1 MTTPVFDPL
10 TEVEALEQLEFLELA
25 RFNEGAV
32 GVFWADAGAT
42 GPWERHPH
50 CEELLMVLEG
60 EVEVEILPEDGGPAE
75 VRRLRSGAATVV
87 PRRCWH
93 RHIVR
98 KRTKEL
104 YLTPGVTEHSRAD
117 DPRSN
122 ASE

>member
-1 MTTPVFDPL
+1 MTTSVFDPL
-10 TEVEALEQLEFLELA
+10 IEVEALEQLEFRELA

-42 GPWERHPH
+42 GPWEMHPD
-50 CEELLMVLEG
+50 CEEFLMVLDG

-93 RHIVR
+93 RHTIL

-104 YLTPGVTEHSRAD
+104 YLTPGATENSDAD
-117 DPRSN
+117 DPRSS
-122 ASE
+122 ADE